1 MSTDTPPSSTQP
13 TVEPERSVAF
23 EPAPP
28 PVSVDPVAGASA
40 DTAIQADVAA
50 DPPADLPTPI
60 AAPAA
65 PVAPVPAPS
74 TVLPAQTQRDI
85 DAVVAAALDA
95 AELASQGA
103 QAAVAAGVD
112 LKMATQQMRQMHR
125 LGYQEAKWLLFT
137 ASGVMG
143 LALVFFLISGVRL
156 NSRVNQL
163 DATLQA
169 VGKRAADMRMGL
181 EGLDGMQSTLLTL
194 GQEVERLSRTHS
206 ELQAGV
212 QQAIQQSEAMAQ
224 KVPTQTAQ
232 QVAAASSGQL
242 TQQLQGLE
250 TRLQAQATALQGF
263 GRELNALK
271 TSVGQVDR
279 MSRDV
284 QTLVTL
290 QKEQTQAAQQQA
302 VAPPPPRPPAPPP
315 LQYPRPRPSSLETE
329 RNP

>member
-1 MSTDTPPSSTQP
+1 MSTDTPPSTSQP

-28 PVSVDPVAGASA
+28 PVSVDLASSTPA
-40 DTAIQADVAA
+40 DTAVQA
-50 DPPADLPTPI
+50 DPPVDPPAPI
-60 AAPAA
+60 AAPAS
-65 PVAPVPAPS
+65 APS
-74 TVLPAQTQRDI
+74 PMLPAQTQRDI

-181 EGLDGMQSTLLTL
+181 EGLEGMQSSLAAL
-194 GQEVERLSRTHS
+194 GQEVERLTRAQG

-224 KVPTQTAQ
+224 KVPNQTAQ

-242 TQQLQGLE
+242 TKQLQGLE
-250 TRLQAQATALQGF
+250 TRLQAQSTALQGF

-284 QTLVTL
+284 QTLVSL

-302 VAPPPPRPPAPPP
+302 VAAPPPRPPAPPP
-315 LQYPRPRPSSLETE
+315 LQYPRPRPSSLDTE